1 MSIQFSSIFK
11 KNIDNYVP
19 YLTVL
24 IFSATALG
32 VQRAILSVYTNELES
47 DLDQY
52 LIVGAAFALA
62 SFGGSKAIGN
72 FLGGKYGNQIG
83 RNKTVRIGSGIL
95 IFGSIILFLVDK
107 LMLFYIGNAFIGLG
121 IGMIFA
127 ASTVALTDIS
137 TPMHRAKAIGM
148 MELSVYGGNTLGA
161 LYAGFTS
168 NITYNI
174 SFLIALIIVSVSF
187 LISIRLKDTTKYAE
201 MREYPK
207 IEPLRDKL
215 KVIHQEWLDETAKYE
230 IEIENH
236 DSFDKHIAELDNSQK
251 RLRIGREINISKRL
265 FFKPSFLLVFA
276 SGVISRISDSAMIL
290 IYPLLI
296 INYGYSIVELGIATS
311 IFTLFWAIGI
321 AIVGPLSDKIGRKI
335 PLFVGTIL
343 EATGFILLF
352 TLELQSWF
360 PMIIIGTSIAGL
372 GRGIYFPIPA
382 SIASELVVPELK
394 AITLG
399 IYRFVLD
406 MGYVI
411 GALFIIGIVES
422 RAIANGNGAE
432 LLEPVFGIIVI
443 MLFLLGFLNF
453 TLMVDPNPGF
463 RQYPLIKKHVNTIR
477 KSIYHST
484 KSINH
489 YIDGKLEKSRHE
501 LKLSKMKERQADQ
514 VLEHMTYATYSG
526 ALKAVS
532 ASELLQ
538 FSTKVDKA
546 AGHSIRALRK
556 LILIEEKLPVIFKI
570 KLLQYSKLLKLLVET
585 AEETINLLEIRINL
599 AAYHSYQVSFVE
611 EILDKIHKELWSEI
625 INIADTISPL
635 SQMLLVRVIEYLE
648 LSANSLEDGIE
659 FIRLISFKHQIR

>member
-1 MSIQFSSIFK
+1 MSVQFSSIFK
-11 KNIDNYVP
+11 KNIDNYVT
-19 YLTVL
+19 YLSVL

-32 VQRAILSVYTNELES
+32 VQRALLSVYTSGLES
-47 DLDQY
+47 DLDRY

-83 RNKTVRIGSGIL
+83 RNITVRIGSGIL
-95 IFGSIILFLVDK
+95 ILGSIILFLVDK
-107 LMLFYIGNAFIGLG
+107 LSWFYIGNAFLGLG

-137 TPMHRAKAIGM
+137 TPMHRAKAISM

-168 NITYNI
+168 NNTYNT

-187 LISIRLKDTTKYAE
+187 LISFRLKDTTKWAIK
-201 MREYPK
+201 RETPIIK
-207 IEPLRDKL
+207 PLRDKL
-215 KVIHQEWLDETAKYE
+215 DIIHQEWLDNIAKYE
-230 IEIENH
+230 TDFTEY
-236 DSFDKHIAELDNSQK
+236 DSFDKHIEELDNSQK
-251 RLRIGREINISKRL
+251 RLRIGREINISSRL

-276 SGVISRISDSAMIL
+276 SGIMSRISDSAMIL
-290 IYPLLI
+290 VYPLLI
-296 INYGYSIVELGIATS
+296 IIYGYNIVELGIATS
-311 IFTLFWAIGI
+311 IFTLFWSVGI
-321 AIVGPLSDKIGRKI
+321 AITGPLSDKIGRKI

-343 EATGFILLF
+343 EATGFILIF
-352 TLELQSWF
+352 NIDLQSWF
-360 PMIIIGTSIAGL
+360 PMIIFGTAVAGL

-411 GALFIIGIVES
+411 GSLFIIAVVETRVIS
-422 RAIANGNGAE
+422 NGDSAE
-432 LLEPVFGIIVI
+432 LLEPVFGIIMI
-443 MLFLLGFLNF
+443 LLFLIGFLNI

-484 KSINH
+484 KSIN
-489 YIDGKLEKSRHE
+489 YFIDGKLEKATHE

-526 ALKAVS
+526 SLKAVS

-538 FSTKVDKA
+538 FSTKIDKA

-556 LILIEEKLPVIFKI
+556 LLLVEDELPLIFKI
-570 KLLQYSKLLKLLVET
+570 KLLQYSKLLELLIET
-585 AEETINLLEIRINL
+585 AEETINLLEVRINL
-599 AAYHSYQVSFVE
+599 AAHQSYQVSFVE
-611 EILDKIHKELWSEI
+611 EILDKIHQELWSEI
-625 INIADTISPL
+625 ISIAHEISPM
-635 SQMLLVRVIEYLE
+635 SQLLMVKGIEYLE
-648 LSANSLEDGIE
+648 LSANSIEDGIE
-659 FIRLISFKHQIR
+659 FIRLISFKHQIQ